1 MKLSSSKERGDLFS
15 LQNDYT
21 QVTFNLD
28 TANIRLAA
36 KALSTD
42 GMCRNV
48 NKKYLK
54 LEAFQ
59 DNIDKEAKHA
69 GSIFCDTLNGKML
82 GFPNTMTELS
92 DIIDY
97 KEELMALTSLDDLE
111 ITINSK
117 SYSQETPWPEIE
129 YSEGY
134 LDMYEMYGRLCQKKR
149 YLGLCLPY
157 GMHINQKRNSA
168 IL

>member
-1 MKLSSSKERGDLFS
+1 
-15 LQNDYT
+15 
-21 QVTFNLD
+21 
-28 TANIRLAA
+28 
-36 KALSTD
+36 
-42 GMCRNV
+42 MCRNV

-117 SYSQETPWPEIE
+117 SYSQENPWPEIE

-168 IL
+168 ILWRQQTEKMKKKGNWKAPSWPKFVTDLGIGGQSAHLRGK